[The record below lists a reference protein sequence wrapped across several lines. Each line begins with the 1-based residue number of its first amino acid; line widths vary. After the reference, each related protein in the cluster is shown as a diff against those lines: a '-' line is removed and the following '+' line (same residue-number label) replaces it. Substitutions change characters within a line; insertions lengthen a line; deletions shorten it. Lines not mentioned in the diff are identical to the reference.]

1 MFKKFP
7 FVLVG
12 LIIGS
17 LLVVSFSMM
26 TFRNS
31 KDCSQLVIDTY
42 ELASGIN
49 IPKLQEADCHYLKD
63 ERIRVGIYVIDT
75 EAVNLQEYI
84 ESNDLDLFDQSQEL
98 KLWSAGY
105 LQDAPDLL
113 SPEEGALFFAQGSN
127 HRSRWQCVLEKETGR
142 LWFEIQWLN

>member
-12 LIIGS
+12 LIVGS

-42 ELASGIN
+42 EIASGIDV
-49 IPKLQEADCHYLKD
+49 PKLQEADCHYLEE
-63 ERIRVGIYVIDT
+63 ERIRVGIYLIDT
-75 EAVNLQEYI
+75 EAVNLQQYI
-84 ESNDLDLFDQSQEL
+84 ETNELSPFDQSQEPE
-98 KLWSAGY
+98 LWSAGF
-105 LQDAPDLL
+105 LQDAHEPL
-113 SPEEGALFFAQGSN
+113 PQEESALFYAQGSN
-127 HRSRWQCVLEKETGR
+127 HRSNWQCVLEKETGR

>member
-12 LIIGS
+12 LIVGS

-42 ELASGIN
+42 EMASGID
-49 IPKLQEADCHYLKD
+49 IPKLLDADCHYLEE

-75 EAVNLQEYI
+75 EAVNLQQYI
-84 ESNDLDLFDQSQEL
+84 ESNELSPFSQEETPEM
-98 KLWSAGY
+98 WSSGFLED
-105 LQDAPDLL
+105 LQELL
-113 SPEEGALFFAQGSN
+113 PRQESTLFHAHGNN